1 MWSPSV
7 TVPFRVPLLYLVMTS
22 AALAAVLPSL
32 PAVAQSLIQRTITVD
47 GNLADWTGP
56 PNILTNA
63 PQSSTDAVGA
73 GDLDAPVQSTG
84 RDLAGFAYTW
94 DDANLYLQVTRA
106 GSVSNTTDWWFY
118 IDTNA
123 DGLLQSGERVL
134 RVSWQGSNRATV
146 RSLCGYVPAAP
157 GGDGIQTSGGQA
169 DGYDMPGTLGACT
182 AMLPNLTGGDT
193 SGLRMETLLPWSALG
208 FSGPTSLGFH
218 VASSNGG
225 NLPTQLDDNMN
236 GPAGSNFLLFT
247 DNRIEK
253 TATVAQIASG
263 QDFAY
268 ALTLRNLS
276 ATASANITITDA
288 LPTGVTYAS
297 HSAPG
302 GTTAT
307 YDAGT
312 RTLSWYVPSIGAAS
326 SATLTLNVVA
336 GPAGANNV
344 VVNTALITNRDANA
358 SNNTAS
364 AAVSVIAAAY
374 RVTKTVAAI
383 ADPIRGASN
392 PRSVPGA
399 VSEYTITASNVGG
412 LSDAGSLRI
421 VDPLPV
427 NTSAYVADI
436 GAPGSGPVVF
446 VDGAPSS
453 GLSYTYSGLANLS
466 DSLEFS
472 ADGGISWSYVPTAA
486 SGGCDTNVTHVR
498 VRPGGVFASGV
509 GVTPAPNFSVR
520 LRVCIK

>member
-1 MWSPSV
+1 M
-7 TVPFRVPLLYLVMTS
+7 TRFRVPMTYLVLTS
-22 AALAAVLPSL
+22 AALAVPPL
-32 PAVAQSLIQRTITVD
+32 PAVAQGLIQRTITVD
-47 GNLADWTGP
+47 GNLADWTAS

-63 PQSSTDAVGA
+63 AQSAVDAVGS

-106 GSVSNTTDWWFY
+106 GSVTNTTDWWFY
-118 IDTNA
+118 IDKNA
-123 DGLLQSGERVL
+123 DGLLQSGEAVL
-134 RVSWQGSNRATV
+134 RVSWQGSNRSTA
-146 RSLCGYVPAAP
+146 RNLCSYVAAAP
-157 GGDGIQTSGGQA
+157 GGDGIQNAGGQA
-169 DGYDMPGTLGACT
+169 DGYDMPGTLGAC
-182 AMLPNLTGGDT
+182 AALLPNLTGGDAT
-193 SGLRMETLLPWSALG
+193 GLRMETLLPWSALG

-225 NLPTQLDDNMN
+225 NLPAQLDDNMQ

-263 QDFAY
+263 QSFAY
-268 ALTLRNLS
+268 ALTLQNLS
-276 ATASANITITDA
+276 ATSSANITVTDV
-288 LPTGVTYAS
+288 LPIGVAYSS

-302 GTTAT
+302 SSTAT
-307 YDAGT
+307 YDVGT

-326 SATLTLNVVA
+326 SATLTLNVLA
-336 GPAGANNV
+336 GPAGADNV
-344 VVNTALITNRDANA
+344 VINTAEIANRDANA

-364 AAVSVIAAAY
+364 AAVNVIAAAY

-383 ADPIRGASN
+383 ADPISGASN
-392 PRSVPGA
+392 PRSIPGA
-399 VSEYTITASNVGG
+399 VSEYTITTANLGG

-421 VDPLPV
+421 VDPLPA
-427 NTSAYVADI
+427 NTSAYVADT
-436 GAPGSGPVVF
+436 GAPGSGPVIF

-453 GLSYTYSGLANLS
+453 GLTYTYSGLANLT

-472 ADGGISWSYVPTAA
+472 ADGGITWSYVPTAGG
-486 SGGCDTNVTHVR
+486 GGCDGNVTHVR

-509 GVTPAPNFSVR
+509 GLAPAPSFAVR